1 MSRRLLNV
9 VPPTVDE
16 LTALALEDGIG
27 TFVMIGDD
35 ADAIRVFAETVAPAV
50 RERVASERSRRR

>member
-1 MSRRLLNV
+1 
-9 VPPTVDE
+9 
-16 LTALALEDGIG
+16 
-27 TFVMIGDD
+27 MIGDD